1 MLQTLVEM
9 LEDEFQIVGTA
20 ENGTRVLELAPR
32 LAPDI
37 VVLDISMPV
46 LNGLEAAFRLKEQCS
61 AARVVFLTAHEDPD
75 LVEAGMSAGAI
86 GYVVK
91 SRLATDL
98 VPARWREKPS
108 SRPRSTTRNRPAL
121 RREAAQIAGG
131 VGRSPCPPIR
141 SNHGN
146 ICFRPLSISPWNSET
161 AASPMRTG
169 PDPRYPCQ

>member
-1 MLQTLVEM
+1 MVVPRVLLADDQEEMLQALVEM

-61 AARVVFLTAHEDPD
+61 AARVVFLTAHADPD
-75 LVEAGMSAGAI
+75 LVEAAMSAGAL

-91 SRLATDL
+91 SCLATDL
-98 VPARWREKPS
+98 VPALWRALAGKTFVSPS
-108 SRPRSTTRNRPAL
+108 LNNP
-121 RREAAQIAGG
+121 E
-131 VGRSPCPPIR
+131 
-141 SNHGN
+141 
-146 ICFRPLSISPWNSET
+146 
-161 AASPMRTG
+161 
-169 PDPRYPCQ
+169 